1 MKKHKINQGGRKMVD
16 ILIKNATIVTVNK
29 SREVFFDG
37 AMAIKDDRIVAVGPS
52 RDVLNEYS
60 EAKKVIDANGKVI
73 FPGFINTHNHLFQT
87 LLKGLGDDMVL
98 KDWLATMTFPAAK
111 YITAE
116 DTYLAAMLG
125 CLEGIHS
132 GITTMVD
139 YMYPHNREN
148 LSDGI
153 IDAYKELGIR
163 GILGRGC
170 MNTGAQFGVPNEI
183 MQDVET
189 VEKDVRRLFEKH
201 HNSKNGRI
209 KIWVAPA
216 AMWSNTK
223 EMLQMLW
230 KVTNEY
236 NSHFTVHISE
246 TPFDREATKE
256 LHGKVDIELLEDLG
270 IVGPNVVMV
279 HCVYLTEEDMN
290 LAKKYDM
297 KVSHN
302 TASNMYLSSGVA
314 PVPEMLKKG
323 ITVSLG
329 VDGAASNNSQDMVEL
344 MKLTALQHKVN
355 KLDPLAISAEKV
367 LELATID
374 GARAVGLED
383 EIGSLEVGKKADL
396 IIFNPLLSPKAI
408 PLHNPVSTLV
418 YSSSMHN
425 IEGMIVDGK
434 IIMEDS
440 KVLTVKDEKEILMR
454 VQEAADNLCERGKI
468 TNRKE
473 GHTWNSLY

>member
-1 MKKHKINQGGRKMVD
+1 MLD
-16 ILIKNATIVTVNK
+16 ILIKNGIIVTVNEE
-29 SREVFFDG
+29 REVLFDG
-37 AMAIKDDRIVAVGPS
+37 ALGIKGNRIVAVGPTE
-52 RDVLNEYS
+52 DILNEYDD
-60 EAKKVIDANGKVI
+60 AKKVIDAEGKII

-111 YITAE
+111 HISRE
-116 DTYLAAMLG
+116 DTYWAAMQG
-125 CLEGIHS
+125 CIEGLKS

-139 YMYPHNREN
+139 YMYPHNREY

-163 GILGRGC
+163 GILGRGT
-170 MNTGAQFGVPNEI
+170 MNTGVQFGVQKEI

-189 VEKDVRRLFEKH
+189 VEKDLRRLFEEY
-201 HNSKNGRI
+201 HNSENGRI

-256 LHGKVDIELLEDLG
+256 LHGKVDTELLEELG
-270 IVGPNVVMV
+270 IVGPNVLMV
-279 HCVYLTEEDMN
+279 HCVYLTEEDME

-323 ITVSLG
+323 LTVSLG
-329 VDGAASNNSQDMVEL
+329 VDGAASNNSQDMIEL
-344 MKLTALQHKVN
+344 MKLTALQHKVAN
-355 KLDPLAISAEKV
+355 LDPLAISAEKV

-374 GARAVGLED
+374 GARAIGMED

-396 IIFNPLLSPKAI
+396 VIFNPLLNPKAI
-408 PLHNPVSTLV
+408 PMHNPVSTLV
-418 YSSSMHN
+418 YSSSMQN
-425 IEGMIVDGK
+425 IEGAIVDGN

-440 KVLTVKDEKEILMR
+440 KILTIDNEQRILR
-454 VQEAADNLCERGKI
+454 KVQETADDLCKRGNI
-468 TNRKE
+468 TNKGP
-473 GHTWNSLY
+473 GHVWNSIY

>member
-1 MKKHKINQGGRKMVD
+1 MID

-29 SREVFFDG
+29 DREVFFDG
-37 AMAIKDDRIVAVGPS
+37 ALAIKGDSIVAVGPTKE
-52 RDVLNEYS
+52 VVKEYS
-60 EAKKVIDANGKVI
+60 NAKKIIDAEGKVI

-111 YITAE
+111 YITRE
-116 DTYLAAMLG
+116 DTYYAAMQG
-125 CLEGIHS
+125 CIEGLHS

-139 YMYPHNREN
+139 YMYPHNREF

-163 GILGRGC
+163 GILGRGT
-170 MNTGAQFGVPNEI
+170 MNTGTQFGVPREI

-189 VEKDVRRLFEKH
+189 VEKDVRRLFEEH
-201 HNSKNGRI
+201 HNTENGRI
-209 KIWVAPA
+209 KIAVAPA

-223 EMLQMLW
+223 EMLEMLW
-230 KVTNEY
+230 KVAKEY
-236 NSHFTVHISE
+236 DAIFTVHISE
-246 TPFDREATKE
+246 TPFDRDATEE
-256 LHGKVDIELLEDLG
+256 LHGKVDIELLEELG
-270 IVGPNVVMV
+270 IVGPNVLMV
-279 HCVYLTEEDMN
+279 HCVYLTEEDME
-290 LAKKYDM
+290 LTKKYDM

-329 VDGAASNNSQDMVEL
+329 VDGAASNNSQDMIEL
-344 MKLTALQHKVN
+344 MKLTALQHKVAN
-355 KLDPLAISAEKV
+355 LDPLAISAEKV

-374 GARAVGLED
+374 GARAIGMED

-396 IIFNPLLSPKAI
+396 VIFNPLLNPKAI
-408 PLHNPVSTLV
+408 PLHNPASTLV
-418 YSSSMHN
+418 YSSSMQN
-425 IEGMIVDGK
+425 IEGVIIDGN

-440 KVLTVKDEKEILMR
+440 KILTIEDEVEVLKK
-454 VQEAADNLCERGKI
+454 VQEAADKLCERGNI
-468 TNRKE
+468 TNKGE
-473 GHTWNSLY
+473 GHVWNSIY